1 MKRRVFAVL
10 LAAAM
15 TCSLAACGSNG
26 GEEPSKEKKEEKT
39 EDDAGDNADTDT
51 DAPEQSVVKW
61 NCGTSGN
68 VLLTIAEDK
77 GYLEEEGITIE
88 YVQANANADAM
99 TLLATGKVDVVS
111 NAGTSNPLQQ
121 IASGVDL
128 TIFGGHMVEGCMPV
142 VAKKGA
148 EWKGIESFIGKKVA
162 VNPSYF
168 AFTGAVMDLG
178 YENPL
183 EAVDWEIY
191 SDYNDALAAVTR
203 GEVEYALM
211 GTGQNLSVQ
220 EMAKSGEIDI
230 VSYQSEIM
238 ENYSCC
244 RMEAQTKWVNDN
256 PNTVKAVIRALL
268 RAQSYYEANKDE
280 AVELHAKKI
289 EATEEYVAAYMLDDE
304 HYFVSVDPLKN
315 SVIRAWEILD
325 KTGFLDEK
333 AKEIKIEDHLNTEL
347 YEEALAEATEL
358 YKEEA
363 PEFYESARDRKSVYK
378 EILDYGLHL
387 CRTGTFIYFCDR
399 KGTGESI
406 SVPVNRC
413 DQKGFR

>member
-1 MKRRVFAVL
+1 MKRRILAMF
-10 LAAAM
+10 LAAAVAFG
-15 TCSLAACGSNG
+15 LAACGGQG
-26 GEEPSKEKKEEKT
+26 GETSGTEKKDEST
-39 EDDAGDNADTDT
+39 DNNADGGDDAGTDE

-77 GYLEEEGITIE
+77 GYLEDEGISIE

-111 NAGTSNPLQQ
+111 NSGTSNPLQQ

-128 TIFGGHMVEGCMPV
+128 TIFGGHMIEGCMPV

-148 EWKGIESFIGKKVA
+148 EWNGIESFIGKKVA

-178 YENPL
+178 YDNPL
-183 EAVDWEIY
+183 EVVDWEIY
-191 SDYNDALAAVTR
+191 TDYNDALAAVTR
-203 GEVEYALM
+203 GDVEYALM

-220 EMAKSGEIDI
+220 EMAANGEIDI

-256 PNTVKAVIRALL
+256 PNTVKAIIRALL
-268 RAQSYYEANKDE
+268 RAQAYYEDNKDE
-280 AVELHAKKI
+280 AVKLHAGKI

-333 AKEIKIEDHLNTEL
+333 AKEINIEDHLNTTL
-347 YEEALAEATEL
+347 YEEALSQAAEL
-358 YKEEA
+358 YGDEA
-363 PEFYESARDRKSVYK
+363 PEFYEEAKAFFEENDK
-378 EILDYGLHL
+378 
-387 CRTGTFIYFCDR
+387 
-399 KGTGESI
+399 
-406 SVPVNRC
+406 
-413 DQKGFR
+413 

>member
-1 MKRRVFAVL
+1 MKRRIFAVL

-15 TCSLAACGSNG
+15 AFGLAACGGDNKEESG
-26 GEEPSKEKKEEKT
+26 GEKKEEKT
-39 EDDAGDNADTDT
+39 EGNEDAGNASADG
-51 DAPEQSVVKW
+51 PEQRVVKW

-77 GYLEEEGITIE
+77 GYLEEEGISIE

-111 NAGTSNPLQQ
+111 NSGTSNPLQQ

-178 YENPL
+178 YDNPL
-183 EAVDWEIY
+183 EVVDWEIY

-203 GEVEYALM
+203 GDVEYALM

-220 EMAKSGEIDI
+220 EMAQSGEIDI

-268 RAQSYYEANKDE
+268 RAQAYYEDNKDE
-280 AVELHAKKI
+280 AVKLHAEKI

-315 SVIRAWEILD
+315 SVVRAWDILD

-333 AKEIKIEDHLNTEL
+333 AKEIKIEDHMNTSL
-347 YEEALAEATEL
+347 YEEALEEAAEL
-358 YKEEA
+358 YGDEA
-363 PEFYESARDRKSVYK
+363 PEFYEEAKAFYEENDK
-378 EILDYGLHL
+378 
-387 CRTGTFIYFCDR
+387 
-399 KGTGESI
+399 
-406 SVPVNRC
+406 
-413 DQKGFR
+413 

>member
-1 MKRRVFAVL
+1 MMKKRIFAVL

-15 TCSLAACGSNG
+15 TASLAACTSSTDEKADEPVKEEA
-26 GEEPSKEKKEEKT
+26 GEETPAK
-39 EDDAGDNADTDT
+39 DG

-68 VLLTIAEDK
+68 VLLTIAENK
-77 GYLEEEGITIE
+77 GYLEDEGISIE

-148 EWKGIESFIGKKVA
+148 EWNGIESFIGKKVA

-178 YENPL
+178 YEDPL
-183 EAVDWEIY
+183 EAVQWETY

-203 GEVEYALM
+203 GDVEYALM

-220 EMAKSGEIDI
+220 ELAANGEIDI

-238 ENYSCC
+238 KNYSCC
-244 RMEAQTKWVNDN
+244 RMEGQTEWVNEN
-256 PNTVKAVIRALL
+256 PNTVKAIIRALL
-268 RAQSYYEANKDE
+268 RAQAYYESNKEE
-280 AVELHAKKI
+280 AVKLHAEKI

-315 SVIRAWEILD
+315 SVIRAWDILD
-325 KTGFLDEK
+325 KTGFLDEQ
-333 AKEIKIEDHLNTEL
+333 AKDIAIEDHINTAL
-347 YEEALAEATEL
+347 YEEALEEAAEL
-358 YKEEA
+358 YGDED
-363 PEFYESARDRKSVYK
+363 PEFYEGMAVFFEK
-378 EILDYGLHL
+378 
-387 CRTGTFIYFCDR
+387 
-399 KGTGESI
+399 
-406 SVPVNRC
+406 N
-413 DQKGFR
+413 DQ

>member
-1 MKRRVFAVL
+1 MKRRIFAML

-15 TCSLAACGSNG
+15 TFSLAACGG
-26 GEEPSKEKKEEKT
+26 GAGEENGQEKEETKT
-39 EDDAGDNADTDT
+39 EDNAQEGDDAGEDA

-77 GYLEEEGITIE
+77 GYLEEEGISIE

-111 NAGTSNPLQQ
+111 NSGTSNPLQQ

-148 EWKGIESFIGKKVA
+148 EWKGIESFVGKKVA

-178 YENPL
+178 YDNPL
-183 EAVDWEIY
+183 EVVDWEIY

-203 GEVEYALM
+203 GDVEYALM

-220 EMAKSGEIDI
+220 EMAQNGEIDI

-256 PNTVKAVIRALL
+256 PNTVKAIIRALL
-268 RAQSYYEANKDE
+268 RAQAYYEDNKEE
-280 AVELHAKKI
+280 AVKLHAKKI

-333 AKEIKIEDHLNTEL
+333 AKEIDIEDHMNTAL

-358 YKEEA
+358 YGDEA
-363 PEFYESARDRKSVYK
+363 PEFYEEAKAFYEENDK
-378 EILDYGLHL
+378 
-387 CRTGTFIYFCDR
+387 
-399 KGTGESI
+399 
-406 SVPVNRC
+406 
-413 DQKGFR
+413 

>member
-1 MKRRVFAVL
+1 MKRRIFAML

-15 TCSLAACGSNG
+15 TFSLAACGG
-26 GEEPSKEKKEEKT
+26 GAGEEDGQEKEETKT
-39 EDDAGDNADTDT
+39 EDNAQEGDDAGEDA

-77 GYLEEEGITIE
+77 GYLEEEGISIE

-111 NAGTSNPLQQ
+111 NSGTSNPLQQ

-148 EWKGIESFIGKKVA
+148 EWKGIESFVGKKVA

-178 YENPL
+178 YDNPL
-183 EAVDWEIY
+183 EVVDWEIY

-203 GEVEYALM
+203 GDVEYALM

-220 EMAKSGEIDI
+220 EMAQNGEIDI

-256 PNTVKAVIRALL
+256 PNTVKAIIRALL
-268 RAQSYYEANKDE
+268 RAQAYYEDNKEE
-280 AVELHAKKI
+280 AVKLHAKKI

-333 AKEIKIEDHLNTEL
+333 AKEIDIEDHMNTAL
-347 YEEALAEATEL
+347 YEEALAEAAEL
-358 YKEEA
+358 YGDEA
-363 PEFYESARDRKSVYK
+363 PEFYEEAKAFYEENDK
-378 EILDYGLHL
+378 
-387 CRTGTFIYFCDR
+387 
-399 KGTGESI
+399 
-406 SVPVNRC
+406 
-413 DQKGFR
+413 

>member
-1 MKRRVFAVL
+1 MKRRIFAML
-10 LAAAM
+10 LAASM
-15 TCSLAACGSNG
+15 TFGLAACGSSG
-26 GEEPSKEKKEEKT
+26 SEGTDGEKKEESTEKT
-39 EDDAGDNADTDT
+39 EDSDTDQDSKEET
-51 DAPEQSVVKW
+51 VVKW

-77 GYLEEEGITIE
+77 GYLEEEGIAIE

-111 NAGTSNPLQQ
+111 NSGTSNPLQQ

-142 VAKKGA
+142 VAKAGA
-148 EWKGIESFIGKKVA
+148 EWNGIESFIGKKVA

-178 YENPL
+178 YDNPL
-183 EAVDWEIY
+183 EVVDWEIY
-191 SDYNDALAAVTR
+191 TDYNDALAAVTR
-203 GEVEYALM
+203 GDVEYALM

-220 EMAKSGEIDI
+220 EMAENGEIDI

-256 PNTVKAVIRALL
+256 PDTVKAIIRALL
-268 RAQSYYEANKDE
+268 RAQSYYEDNKDE
-280 AVELHAKKI
+280 AVKLHAEKI
-289 EATEEYVAAYMLDDE
+289 EATEEYVAAYMKDEE

-315 SVIRAWEILD
+315 SVVRAWEILD

-333 AKEIKIEDHLNTEL
+333 AKEIDIEDHINTTL
-347 YEEALAEATEL
+347 YEEALAEATKL
-358 YKEEA
+358 YGEEA
-363 PEFYESARDRKSVYK
+363 PEFYEEAK
-378 EILDYGLHL
+378 
-387 CRTGTFIYFCDR
+387 TFFEENN
-399 KGTGESI
+399 K
-406 SVPVNRC
+406 
-413 DQKGFR
+413 